1 VVSTDA
7 RSSLDRPGFLAHR
20 RGVDRK
26 ASCRCGSGRQYR
38 NCCYSQDRAGE
49 EARRAARS
57 GLEQIESVVRVL
69 LPLVESRGEHKV
81 ACKAG
86 CNACCAQF
94 VRASLP
100 EALLIA
106 DWLRLPENAAVRA
119 RFEEKLPAWREAAQP
134 ETGELTQ
141 LMAAEA
147 GGPQE
152 GPAWERFRELEARY
166 VRKRNFCPF
175 NHQGNCEIYPIRPG
189 ICRAYNVIDTA
200 EYCVPDAGGSPAVL
214 SHPRLDEALRQAAA
228 LGAEGARRLGKEEHP
243 LPLPEAVAWAV
254 EAR

>member
-141 LMAAEA
+141 LMADRRRVQPGSASA
-147 GGPQE
+147 NSRRAMSASATSAPSTTRAIARSTRSA
-152 GPAWERFRELEARY
+152 PASAAR
-166 VRKRNFCPF
+166 
-175 NHQGNCEIYPIRPG
+175 
-189 ICRAYNVIDTA
+189 TT
-200 EYCVPDAGGSPAVL
+200 
-214 SHPRLDEALRQAAA
+214 
-228 LGAEGARRLGKEEHP
+228 
-243 LPLPEAVAWAV
+243 
-254 EAR
+254 